1 MEKRK
6 PYFDDKS
13 GKYSWSYWPSG
24 NAKVNMQFTISY
36 KINDEWQKK
45 NISLNYSDLLFL
57 KENIPEMTAYIR
69 AKEKSLYL
77 KAKEQREQDKAEA
90 IGGDLDGF

>member
-1 MEKRK
+1 MANKK
-6 PYFDDKS
+6 PLFDDKS
-13 GKYSWSYWPSG
+13 GKYSWSFWPSG

-36 KINDEWQKK
+36 KMNDEWQKK

-57 KENIPEMTAYIR
+57 QEMIPEMKSYIR

-77 KAKEQREQDKAEA
+77 KAKEQRQQDKADSEEWN
-90 IGGDLDGF
+90 F